1 MEKEIITKE
10 EMIDI
15 KGESYK
21 RVTTDIPVLTEEE
34 YQSKLLTLETEH
46 NTAIQSRDSADLEVK
61 RISAEI
67 QELADWYSQQ

>member
-10 EMIDI
+10 EMVEI

-21 RVTTDIPVLTEEE
+21 RVTRDIPVLTEAE
-34 YQSKLLTLETEH
+34 YQTKLVNLEAE
-46 NTAIQSRDSADLEVK
+46 QSIALSSREFADSEVK

-67 QELADWYSQQ
+67 QELSSWYKEQ